1 MMRKII
7 MKTLCVCVM
16 ALLALPS
23 GGGQC
28 FANID
33 IVGDLTYRFN
43 VSPGQEVRG
52 QIAIRN
58 YSKEESVQVSINQ
71 NDYHC
76 YADGRNEYP
85 SPGSH
90 NRSNALWMALSPRQL
105 IIPPD
110 SIGTFEYVICTPKE
124 ESLRGTYWSLI
135 IVEPIGQERLQ
146 VPDGSKEDMA
156 YNVTTVFKYAI
167 QMITDVGTSG
177 VQEIQFIDK
186 RLRTVEGMPVLD
198 LDIENTGER
207 VIRPVVWA
215 ELYDQQGNQAGKFEG
230 GRRWIYPGSSCRFE
244 IPLKGIKPGD
254 YKVLLVADGGEDEA
268 FGAQYAL
275 VVK

>member
-1 MMRKII
+1 
-7 MKTLCVCVM
+7 
-16 ALLALPS
+16 
-23 GGGQC
+23 
-28 FANID
+28 
-33 IVGDLTYRFN
+33 
-43 VSPGQEVRG
+43 
-52 QIAIRN
+52 
-58 YSKEESVQVSINQ
+58 
-71 NDYHC
+71 
-76 YADGRNEYP
+76 
-85 SPGSH
+85 
-90 NRSNALWMALSPRQL
+90 MALSPRQL